1 MATLDDL
8 NSALDATAKLSK
20 LDSQVENAAKIMNL
34 VNELIAEQKYAEVIG
49 AIKAL
54 ELITSAWRFDPTS
67 QNHCLQGSNGDWQAR
82 TCRQGNLDKL
92 SWQHKTLVEHGT
104 FARTVD

>member
-20 LDSQVENAAKIMNL
+20 LDNQVENAAKIMNL
-34 VNELIAEQKYAEVIG
+34 VNELIAEQKFAEVIG

-54 ELITSAWRFDPTS
+54 ELITSA
-67 QNHCLQGSNGDWQAR
+67 
-82 TCRQGNLDKL
+82 
-92 SWQHKTLVEHGT
+92 
-104 FARTVD
+104 

>member
-54 ELITSAWRFDPTS
+54 ELITSA
-67 QNHCLQGSNGDWQAR
+67 
-82 TCRQGNLDKL
+82 
-92 SWQHKTLVEHGT
+92 
-104 FARTVD
+104 